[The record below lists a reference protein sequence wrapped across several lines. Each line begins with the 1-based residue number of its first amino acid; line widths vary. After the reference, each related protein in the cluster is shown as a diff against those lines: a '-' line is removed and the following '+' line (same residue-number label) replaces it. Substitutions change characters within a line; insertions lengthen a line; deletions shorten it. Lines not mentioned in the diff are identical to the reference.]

1 MSTQLTAGVRLSC
14 DQLES
19 RDNPAGNVTAV
30 IFPNGHLYV
39 RGDAAD
45 NVFSIQQNVYGDL
58 YIYGVSGTTVNGQPW
73 VYLGRGWLNGV
84 AVVADAGN
92 DLVEMIGVRVND
104 LIYTQMGNENDGVA
118 LYGCVAGRM
127 SLQMEGGD
135 DIVAMDGVY
144 VGGYAEVLGGSGF
157 DTIDYRT
164 YAIAAGFYYTDV
176 ERQVGGGFGY

>member
-1 MSTQLTAGVRLSC
+1 MTSSLTHSVRLSC
-14 DQLES
+14 DQLEP

-30 IFPNGHLYV
+30 ILPNGYLYV

-45 NVFSIQQNVYGDL
+45 NLFSIQQNAAGDL
-58 YIYGVSGTTVNGQPW
+58 YVFGRSGTTVNGLGW
-73 VYLGRGWLNGV
+73 VYLGRGNLTGV
-84 AVVADAGN
+84 SVIADAGN
-92 DLVEMIGVRVND
+92 DLAEMIGVRASD

-118 LYGCVAGRM
+118 MYGCTAGRM

-164 YAIAAGFYYTDV
+164 YAIGAGFYYTDV
-176 ERQVGGGFGY
+176 ERQIGGGYGY